1 MGAGSGPKGVSSA
14 GSYSYQIVP
23 DDFEDVL
30 TFRTPRPRSAWKV
43 EEVRM
48 DEEQV
53 KLWMPLVAVIVSIA
67 SAYVSFRTS
76 RRLGSADYKAY
87 ESFKADTA
95 RLLATLRAMIH
106 KAALS
111 TQGGNAFDITTERKD
126 VNEFL
131 STTTAFAFHAWVGE
145 RSKQAYESG
154 QKSEAWRVFF
164 LQLADLSRAS
174 TALEMGKIAAS
185 LEVLFEDLSEEDL
198 EKIASYLTN
207 LPNGIKRLFEGRQY
221 DPIVK
226 AFVDLYA
233 RKSP

>member
-1 MGAGSGPKGVSSA
+1 LTGINSPVPTGAGIPALG
-14 GSYSYQIVP
+14 
-23 DDFEDVL
+23 
-30 TFRTPRPRSAWKV
+30 KV
-43 EEVRM
+43 EEVQM
-48 DEEQV
+48 DTEQV
-53 KLWMPLVAVIVSIA
+53 KLWIGLVAVVVSVL

-76 RRLGSADYKAY
+76 RRLGSADYKAF

-95 RLLATLRAMIH
+95 RLLATLRAIIH

-111 TQGGNAFDITTERKD
+111 TQGGNPFDITTERKD

-145 RSKQAYESG
+145 KSKRAFESG
-154 QKSEAWRVFF
+154 QQGEPWRVFF
-164 LQLADLSRAS
+164 LQLVDLSRAS
-174 TALEMGKIAAS
+174 TALEMGRIAAN
-185 LEVLFEDLSEEDL
+185 LELLFEDLSKEDL
-198 EKIASYLTN
+198 AKIASYLTN
-207 LPNGIKRLFEGRQY
+207 LPTGIKRLFEGREY